1 MNASSARH
9 ALENAARDKEF
20 EDLTELANVR
30 ADLRY
35 GTTNNLLGR
44 DVYGG
49 YARVLL
55 HREAAAKFRR
65 ASALLAEH
73 HPDLTFIVFDALRPQ
88 AAQEAFW
95 ALVQGTP
102 QQPYFADPKKGSIHS
117 YGFAI
122 DVGLLDA
129 GGAELDMGTGFDDLT
144 PLAEPRLEDE
154 FLAKGELSAAQLAN
168 RKILRAVMTEAGFL
182 QLPHEWW
189 HFDALPPADVRAR
202 FRRVE

>member
-1 MNASSARH
+1 MNSSVRL
-9 ALENAARDKEF
+9 ALENAARHEDY
-20 EDLTELANVR
+20 EDLTDLPNVR

-49 YARVLL
+49 YGRVLL

-65 ASALLAEH
+65 ASSLLADRYPE
-73 HPDLTFIVFDALRPQ
+73 LSFIVFDALRPQ

-95 ALVQGTP
+95 ALVSGTP

-122 DVGLLDA
+122 DVGLLAKD
-129 GGAELDMGTGFDDLT
+129 GSELDMGTAFDDLT
-144 PLAEPRLEDE
+144 PLAEPRREEE
-154 FLAKGELSAAQLAN
+154 FLANGTLKAPQAAN
-168 RKILRAVMTEAGFL
+168 RRLLRQVMTDAGFL

-189 HFDALPPADVRAR
+189 HFDALPPTDVRAR

>member
-1 MNASSARH
+1 MSSSVRL
-9 ALENAARDKEF
+9 ALENAARHEDY
-20 EDLTELANVR
+20 EDLTDLPNLR

-65 ASALLAEH
+65 ASALLADRYPE
-73 HPDLTFIVFDALRPQ
+73 LSFIVFDALRPQ

-95 ALVQGTP
+95 ALVSGTP
-102 QQPYFADPKKGSIHS
+102 QQTYFADPKKGSIHS

-122 DVGLLDA
+122 DVGLLGKD
-129 GGAELDMGTGFDDLT
+129 GTELDMGTGFDDLT
-144 PLAEPRLEDE
+144 PLAEPRREEE
-154 FLAKGELSAAQLAN
+154 FLANGTLKAPQAAN
-168 RKILRAVMTEAGFL
+168 RRLLRQVMTDAGFL

-189 HFDALPPADVRAR
+189 HFDALPPTDVRAR